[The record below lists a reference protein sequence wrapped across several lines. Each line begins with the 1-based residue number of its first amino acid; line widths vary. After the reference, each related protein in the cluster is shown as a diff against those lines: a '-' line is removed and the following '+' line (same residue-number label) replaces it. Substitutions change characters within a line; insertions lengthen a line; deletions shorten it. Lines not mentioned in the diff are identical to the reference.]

1 MSQLALQIL
10 QSQCKTS
17 KVQIEEASRMTCMH
31 GSCSLP
37 STADTLA
44 PVQSSCQ
51 VVRNSGQL
59 MEALTGVAAL
69 LAAAT
74 DNLCRALL

>member
-1 MSQLALQIL
+1 
-10 QSQCKTS
+10 
-17 KVQIEEASRMTCMH
+17 MH

-69 LAAAT
+69 PAAAT
-74 DNLCRALL
+74 DNLCSALL